1 MATGYSKLDCGIVD
15 SSLWEQPHD
24 VLRVWIAMLAKTDAS
39 GYVRVAAPA
48 MARLCHLDRERFNEI
63 IEQFCSPDP
72 ESRSTEH
79 EGRRLQRV
87 DGGWLIL
94 NYSKYREGLK
104 QPDSSAGRM
113 RKLREK
119 KKCDGSAVTVTVGDA
134 YAEAEAE
141 AEAEAKEDRIDY
153 DPPAASQT
161 GGAHDP
167 LAKLPRLQRG
177 FDRINQ
183 GILKNHPK
191 AVIPKKGSKQELE
204 SKQVLERLVRLDG
217 YTEDQVCATLYWV
230 LHEEPDSP
238 TFTWREQFR
247 SIAQL
252 REVKAGASKFT
263 KMHQAMLR
271 ASKVFEEP
279 DDPMVVAARKERA
292 RQQAAA
298 VL

>member
-1 MATGYSKLDCGIVD
+1 M
-15 SSLWEQPHD
+15 
-24 VLRVWIAMLAKTDAS
+24 
-39 GYVRVAAPA
+39 
-48 MARLCHLDRERFNEI
+48 
-63 IEQFCSPDP
+63 
-72 ESRSTEH
+72 
-79 EGRRLQRV
+79 
-87 DGGWLIL
+87 
-94 NYSKYREGLK
+94 
-104 QPDSSAGRM
+104 
-113 RKLREK
+113 
-119 KKCDGSAVTVTVGDA
+119 
-134 YAEAEAE
+134 
-141 AEAEAKEDRIDY
+141 
-153 DPPAASQT
+153 
-161 GGAHDP
+161 
-167 LAKLPRLQRG
+167 AKLPRLQRG
-177 FDRINQ
+177 FDQINQ

>member
-1 MATGYSKLDCGIVD
+1 MSILAFIKPSTNFSMISNGIFRDKTISYKAVGLYCQLASLPDRCKPSVAYLMAHHSDGKA
-15 SSLWEQPHD
+15 SLTSAISE
-24 VLRVWIAMLAKTDAS
+24 L
-39 GYVRVAAPA
+39 
-48 MARLCHLDRERFNEI
+48 
-63 IEQFCSPDP
+63 
-72 ESRSTEH
+72 TEA
-79 EGRRLQRV
+79 
-87 DGGWLIL
+87 GWLKISDIREQGRFVGAVWQITNTKGEFQEIDD
-94 NYSKYREGLK
+94 NYQPKVGSPYPDLPYPDFPPPVNPPQIKNDLKEEESKIK
-104 QPDSSAGRM
+104 N
-113 RKLREK
+113 
-119 KKCDGSAVTVTVGDA
+119 
-134 YAEAEAE
+134 
-141 AEAEAKEDRIDY
+141 I
-153 DPPAASQT
+153 PPAASQT

-177 FDRINQ
+177 FDRIHQ

-204 SKQVLERLVRLDG
+204 AKQVLERLVRLDG
-217 YTEDQVCATLYWV
+217 YTEDQVCDTLYWV

-252 REVKAGASKFT
+252 REVKGGASKFT

-271 ASKVFEEP
+271 ANKVFEEP